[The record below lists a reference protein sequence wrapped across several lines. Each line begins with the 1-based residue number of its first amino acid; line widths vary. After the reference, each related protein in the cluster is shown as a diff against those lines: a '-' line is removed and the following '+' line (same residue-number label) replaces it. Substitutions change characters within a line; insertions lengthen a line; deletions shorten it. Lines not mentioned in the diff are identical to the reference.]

1 MFKELAPLLRHRS
14 LLLTVTHVG
23 EHQFRVNVIP
33 RKKQDS
39 ENDALTTPVSVTGT
53 PEELDAEL
61 PQTLIAFVASH
72 LELKNN
78 LERAKADM
86 EAAAKSA
93 HEEARNK
100 AKSNKKPSTDPVKKT
115 ESGKQDEPKKETE
128 SPPVPGLFDT
138 QPSSQAVGAPAPV
151 PAVETSVEDEIM
163 EEIRRQEDDENEDEA
178 A

>member
-1 MFKELAPLLRHRS
+1 MFKELAPLLRQRS

-23 EHQFRVNVIP
+23 EDQFRVNVIP
-33 RKKQDS
+33 KKKQDS

-61 PQTLIAFVASH
+61 PQTLTTFVASH

-86 EAAAKSA
+86 ETAAKA
-93 HEEARNK
+93 AQEEARNK
-100 AKSNKKPSTDPVKKT
+100 VKSNKKPSAEPVKRADG
-115 ESGKQDEPKKETE
+115 EKKEE
-128 SPPVPGLFDT
+128 AKKVPENPHAPGLFDS
-138 QPSSQAVGAPAPV
+138 QSSHETAPAAT
-151 PAVETSVEDEIM
+151 AVTLAETSVEDEIM
-163 EEIRRQEDDENEDEA
+163 DEITQQEDCENEDEA

>member
-1 MFKELAPLLRHRS
+1 MFKELAPLLRQRS

-23 EHQFRVNVIP
+23 EDQFRVNVIP
-33 RKKQDS
+33 KKKQDS

-61 PQTLIAFVASH
+61 PQTLTTFVASH

-86 EAAAKSA
+86 EAAAKA
-93 HEEARNK
+93 AQEEARNK
-100 AKSNKKPSTDPVKKT
+100 AKSNKKPSTEHVKKADG
-115 ESGKQDEPKKETE
+115 EKKEE
-128 SPPVPGLFDT
+128 AKKEPENPHAPGLFDS
-138 QPSSQAVGAPAPV
+138 QPSHETAPAPT
-151 PAVETSVEDEIM
+151 AVTVAETSVEDEIM
-163 EEIRRQEDDENEDEA
+163 EEIAEREDDENENEA

>member
-23 EHQFRVNVIP
+23 EDQFRVNVIP
-33 RKKQDS
+33 KKKQDS

-61 PQTLIAFVASH
+61 PQTLTTFVASH

-78 LERAKADM
+78 LERAKAEM
-86 EAAAKSA
+86 EAASKAA
-93 HEEARNK
+93 QEEARNK
-100 AKSNKKPSTDPVKKT
+100 AKNNKKPSTEPVKKA
-115 ESGKQDEPKKETE
+115 ESDKKDEPKKEPE
-128 SPPVPGLFDT
+128 SPSVPGLFDM
-138 QPSSQAVGAPAPV
+138 QPSSGAVVAPA
-151 PAVETSVEDEIM
+151 AVTAAETSVEDEIL
-163 EEIRRQEDDENEDEA
+163 EEIAQQEDGENEDEA

>member
-23 EHQFRVNVIP
+23 EDQFRVNVIP
-33 RKKQDS
+33 KKKQDS

-93 HEEARNK
+93 HEEARKK
-100 AKSNKKPSTDPVKKT
+100 AKSNKNPSTDPVKKT
-115 ESGKQDEPKKETE
+115 ESGKQDEPKKEPE
-128 SPPVPGLFDT
+128 SPRVPGLFDT
-138 QPSSQAVGAPAPV
+138 QPSSQTAVAPAPV
-151 PAVETSVEDEIM
+151 TAIETSVEDEIM